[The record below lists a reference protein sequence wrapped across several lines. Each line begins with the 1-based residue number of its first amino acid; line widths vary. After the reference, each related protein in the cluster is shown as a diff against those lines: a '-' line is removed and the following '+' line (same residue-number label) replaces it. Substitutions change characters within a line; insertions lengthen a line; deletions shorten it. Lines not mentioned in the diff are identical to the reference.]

1 MPSPL
6 PKFLGSCESES
17 VVAVIDDFTWFS
29 FANDAKEPVNIIA
42 IAMIRFFIFWIL
54 ILLVCIVNFSFC

>member
-1 MPSPL
+1 VPSPL

-17 VVAVIDDFTWFS
+17 VVAVIDDFTWLS

-42 IAMIRFFIFWIL
+42 IAMIKFFMFSIFNC
-54 ILLVCIVNFSFC
+54 VCIIISFC